1 VRQSQH
7 GDDRARQRLIELH
20 YGLILRLA
28 GQFHCAGFEREDM
41 IQEGTLGLLRAL
53 EGFDPARGCRFAT
66 YATYWIRQA
75 IQRAIDRRGRMIT
88 LPVDLAHSIRKV
100 DAAYD
105 DFVSRHGYPPSLEEL
120 ASGSGVSAR
129 RLGGFLA
136 CLSEPLSL
144 DTPFDD
150 AVDPSPRQVAD
161 PNAVDPEEAAL
172 RQLDG
177 EEIQSWI
184 ELLPEADR
192 VVLTG
197 RYGLDGHEWSD
208 AEFLTRHGLTRAE
221 VRRIERRALRQLR
234 SHLRRGTLEACG
246 QPERR

>member
-1 VRQSQH
+1 VRQAQH

-20 YGLILRLA
+20 YGLIVRLV

-41 IQEGTLGLLRAL
+41 LQEGTLGLLRAL
-53 EGFDPARGCRFAT
+53 EGFDPTRGCRFAT

-75 IQRAIDRRGRMIT
+75 IQRAIDRTGRMIT
-88 LPVDLAHSIRKV
+88 LPVDLAHSVRKV

-120 ASGSGVSAR
+120 ARGSGVSAR
-129 RLGGFLA
+129 RLGGLLA

-144 DTPFDD
+144 DAPLDD
-150 AVDPSPRQVAD
+150 AVDSSPRQVAD

-177 EEIQSWI
+177 EEIHTWI
-184 ELLPEADR
+184 ERLPETDR

-234 SHLRRGTLEACG
+234 SHLRRGTLNASG
-246 QPERR
+246 PTERS